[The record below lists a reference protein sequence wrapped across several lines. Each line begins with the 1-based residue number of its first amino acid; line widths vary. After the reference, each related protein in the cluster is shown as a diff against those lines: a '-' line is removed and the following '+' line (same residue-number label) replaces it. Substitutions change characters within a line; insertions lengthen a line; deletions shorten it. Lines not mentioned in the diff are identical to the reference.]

1 MLLQQP
7 TQFDLGAVL
16 PTSAVV
22 GQDEVGVAAVEHG
35 QLAQW
40 VCHCLIGSGYL
51 EEEEENS
58 LKWPKRKY
66 ESRWLF
72 TQEKLNSAVLTS
84 FPRRSSL
91 FSRMPQGAI
100 PIAHTFPRDLEEWSF
115 KASPTWR
122 ITPKVQTANIAA

>member
-7 TQFDLGAVL
+7 TQFDLRAIL
-16 PTSAVV
+16 PTGAVV

-58 LKWPKRKY
+58 LK
-66 ESRWLF
+66 EA
-72 TQEKLNSAVLTS
+72 QEE
-84 FPRRSSL
+84 
-91 FSRMPQGAI
+91 I
-100 PIAHTFPRDLEEWSF
+100 
-115 KASPTWR
+115 
-122 ITPKVQTANIAA
+122 